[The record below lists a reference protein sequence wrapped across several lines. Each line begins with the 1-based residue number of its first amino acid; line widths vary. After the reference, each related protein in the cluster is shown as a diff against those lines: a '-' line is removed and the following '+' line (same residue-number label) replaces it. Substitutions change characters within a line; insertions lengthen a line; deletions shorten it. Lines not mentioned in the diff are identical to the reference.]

1 VKPATGGTTVKSLR
15 RKHRA
20 LRRTALFLAPLLLL
34 AMAAPAA
41 AAQGPPPG
49 PAPSPEVRD
58 DLGETIQVLMI
69 VSMKRALELTREQ
82 EMEVIP
88 KLQRMLE
95 ERERFA
101 RRQEDALRRMEV
113 KLLEE
118 SVSEQE
124 FRSVVLRLDQIEKQH
139 RDLEVRLRGE
149 IDRSLSPRQ
158 QAEMR
163 LFVPQFRRQMQSR
176 IDAVRRLSLPSVSVA
191 VPAGPAAPSFPD
203 LPGEADDEEF

>member
-1 VKPATGGTTVKSLR
+1 
-15 RKHRA
+15 
-20 LRRTALFLAPLLLL
+20 
-34 AMAAPAA
+34 
-41 AAQGPPPG
+41 
-49 PAPSPEVRD
+49 VRD

-113 KLLEE
+113 KLMEE
-118 SVSEQE
+118 SVPEQE
-124 FRSVVLRLDQIEKQH
+124 FRSVVLRLDQIERQH

-158 QAEMR
+158 QAELR

-176 IDAVRRLSLPSVSVA
+176 IDAARRLSPPSVPGA
-191 VPAGPAAPSFPD
+191 VPAVPAAPPFPD

>member
-1 VKPATGGTTVKSLR
+1 VKSLR

-20 LRRTALFLAPLLLL
+20 LRRPALFLAPLLVL

-41 AAQGPPPG
+41 AAPGSPPG

-113 KLLEE
+113 KLMEE
-118 SVSEQE
+118 SVPEQE
-124 FRSVVLRLDQIEKQH
+124 FRSVVLRLDQIERQH

-158 QAEMR
+158 QAELR
-163 LFVPQFRRQMQSR
+163 LFVPQFRRQMQSQ
-176 IDAVRRLSLPSVSVA
+176 IDAVRRLSRPGVPGA
-191 VPAGPAAPSFPD
+191 VPAVPAAPPLQD
-203 LPGEADDEEF
+203 LLGEADDEEF